1 MKKVLISTL
10 VLLLLVCGCAPYRQP
25 APESRPPT
33 QELPNE
39 PVRPDQNT
47 PLGQNLAADISARTK
62 ESSAVQSA
70 SALVI
75 GDLAIIGLQLRDG
88 RDADTVEDSIAEDIE
103 KTFSEVSTALVT
115 SDLELTDQIAAASDL
130 INQGRPTI
138 DVLDRVF
145 QIWKS
150 IRPQ

>member
-1 MKKVLISTL
+1 MKKVLFISL
-10 VLLLLVCGCAPYRQP
+10 VLLLLVSGCAPYRQP
-25 APESRPPT
+25 APERQPPT

-47 PLGQNLAADISARTK
+47 PLGQNLAADISARTR

-70 SALVI
+70 STLVI

-88 RDADTVEDSIAEDIE
+88 QDAQTVEDSIAEDIE
-103 KTFSEVSTALVT
+103 ETFSAVITALVT
-115 SDLELTDQIAAASDL
+115 SDLELTDQISSASDL

-145 QIWKS
+145 QIWKR
-150 IRPQ
+150 IRAQ